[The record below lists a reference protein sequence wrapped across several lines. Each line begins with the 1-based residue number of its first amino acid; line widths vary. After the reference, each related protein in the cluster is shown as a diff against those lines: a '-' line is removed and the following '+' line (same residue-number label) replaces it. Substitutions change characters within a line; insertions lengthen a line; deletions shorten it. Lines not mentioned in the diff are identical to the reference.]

1 MKKQDHWV
9 GWNYKSDVSKVVELV
24 LDEVN
29 DILKKN
35 TNMHISYYLNNEDEE
50 YKINKGYDYLLELEK
65 AKNEV

>member
-1 MKKQDHWV
+1 MKQQDHWV

-29 DILKKN
+29 DMLKKN
-35 TNMHISYYLNNEDEE
+35 TNMHISYYFNEDDEH
-50 YKINKGYDYLLELEK
+50 KGYDYLLELEK

>member
-1 MKKQDHWV
+1 MKQQDHWV

-35 TNMHISYYLNNEDEE
+35 TNMHISYYLNDEDGE

>member
-1 MKKQDHWV
+1 MV